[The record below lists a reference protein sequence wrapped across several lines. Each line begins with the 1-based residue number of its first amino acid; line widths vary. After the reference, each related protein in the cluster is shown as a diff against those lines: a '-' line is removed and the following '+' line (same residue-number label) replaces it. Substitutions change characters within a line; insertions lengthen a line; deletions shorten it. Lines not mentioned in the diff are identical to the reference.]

1 MVFRSQ
7 RSARSALY
15 FSFIAVLAAS
25 IFVWM
30 EPGHPLAAAAL
41 VAPPTQAAAS
51 ANLPRTADGKP
62 NLAGIWKVSNKAA
75 NDLLDQTST
84 PGKSVVEG
92 NQIPYLPAAA
102 TKRQQNSANRKTTDP
117 LEKCFMPGVP
127 RIMYMP
133 YPFQIFQTNEHVAI
147 TFEWSQVY
155 RLIYLTG
162 KPAPAG
168 LEFWMGDS
176 RGKWEGDTLVVDVS
190 SHNDK
195 TWFDAAGNYHSE
207 ALRLTERYSLLNADT
222 IQYEVTVHDPKV
234 FSKDWKISMPLQR
247 QKNVARVMEYQCQA
261 EREEANGAF
270 ERDPRTWYPR
280 K

>member
-1 MVFRSQ
+1 V
-7 RSARSALY
+7 Y
-15 FSFIAVLAAS
+15 FSFIAVAAAL

-30 EPGHPLAAAAL
+30 EPGRPLAAAAR
-41 VAPPTQAAAS
+41 AASPAQAAAS
-51 ANLPRTADGKP
+51 GNLPRTADGKP
-62 NLAGIWKVSNKAA
+62 NLSGIWKVSNKAA

-102 TKRQQNSANRKTTDP
+102 TRRQQNFANRKTADP

-127 RIMYMP
+127 RIMYMN
-133 YPFQIFQTNEHVAI
+133 YPFQIFQTKEHVAI

-155 RLIYLTG
+155 RLVYLTG
-162 KPAPAG
+162 KAAPSN

-176 RGKWEGDTLVVDVS
+176 RGKWDGDTLVVDVT

-195 TWFDAAGNYHSE
+195 TWFDAAGNFHSE
-207 ALRLTERYSLLNADT
+207 ALRLTERYSLINADT
-222 IQYEVTVHDPKV
+222 MQYEVTVHDPKV

-247 QKNVARVMEYQCQA
+247 QKNMARVMEYQCQA
-261 EREEANGAF
+261 ELEEANGAF
-270 ERDPRTWYPR
+270 ERDPRTWYP
-280 K
+280 KK